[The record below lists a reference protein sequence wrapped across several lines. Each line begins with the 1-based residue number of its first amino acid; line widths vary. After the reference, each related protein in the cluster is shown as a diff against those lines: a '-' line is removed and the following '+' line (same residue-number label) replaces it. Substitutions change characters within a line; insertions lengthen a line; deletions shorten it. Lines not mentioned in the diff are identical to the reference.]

1 LRGDFFIYLQNI
13 KGNQEEVQHT
23 TDISSS
29 STIFT
34 PSINPDLTSD
44 PNLKISHNW
53 QFDNDNPSTSSD
65 ATPTVTWTGKTL
77 TAKLTLTAEANS
89 ASSTGGCSTTLYM
102 YLMANQDVCMS
113 EAESID
119 TVIDAGSFTLPDGST
134 PTSYQWQSRK
144 NGATWADIAENGT
157 SSSYTISSPP
167 RKRNITYY
175 RVLMDGEASEPAK
188 VRLRSC
194 LLPVNHNIS
203 VMGYYD

>member
-1 LRGDFFIYLQNI
+1 MQNI

-34 PSINPDLTSD
+34 PSINPNLTSD
-44 PNLKISHNW
+44 PNLKISYDW
-53 QFDNDNPSTSSD
+53 QFDNGTPSTSSD
-65 ATPTVTWTGKTL
+65 ATSTVTWAGK
-77 TAKLTLTAEANS
+77 TLTAEANS
-89 ASSTGGCSTTLYM
+89 ASSIGSCSTTLYM
-102 YLMANQDVCMS
+102 YLIANQDVCMS

-134 PTSYQWQSRK
+134 PTSYQWQSSK